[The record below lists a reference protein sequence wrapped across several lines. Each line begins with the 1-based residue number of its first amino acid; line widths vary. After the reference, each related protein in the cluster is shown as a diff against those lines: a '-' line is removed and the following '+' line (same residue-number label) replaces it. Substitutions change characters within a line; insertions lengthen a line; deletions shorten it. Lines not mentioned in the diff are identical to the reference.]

1 MAVSTEVCARDEMAA
16 QKKTDSA
23 TTIFT
28 LRLNPRDVRKSH
40 REIRHVSVVSPQAD
54 FGCLFFIPAR
64 QRFCRYSHL
73 HRNGR
78 FDRWV
83 RVVADKLEVFKLE
96 IVNVFYGR
104 IQSHSWKGP
113 TIA

>member
-1 MAVSTEVCARDEMAA
+1 MAA

-28 LRLNPRDVRKSH
+28 LRLNPHDARKSH
-40 REIRHVSVVSPQAD
+40 REIRHVSVVVPTGGFQVACS
-54 FGCLFFIPAR
+54 LFPHGNTPAATVN
-64 QRFCRYSHL
+64 L

-78 FDRWV
+78 FDRRV
-83 RVVADKLEVFKLE
+83 RVVADKLEVFKFE